1 MFWPHISLSS
11 RDGCRN
17 TAVNVPTDY
26 TDYSKHNSRSLMW
39 VILVW
44 CLAETG
50 LDDQSFNLCTTDS
63 GVARKYVYMR
73 H

>member
-26 TDYSKHNSRSLMW
+26 TDYSKHIRI
-39 VILVW
+39 IL
-44 CLAETG
+44 LEA
-50 LDDQSFNLCTTDS
+50 
-63 GVARKYVYMR
+63 
-73 H
+73 